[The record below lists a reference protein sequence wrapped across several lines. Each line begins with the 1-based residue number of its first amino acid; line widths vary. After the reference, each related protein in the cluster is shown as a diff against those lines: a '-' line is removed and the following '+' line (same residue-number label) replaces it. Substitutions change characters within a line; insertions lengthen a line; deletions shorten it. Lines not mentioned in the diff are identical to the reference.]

1 MMQFH
6 KESPA
11 MGIGNFVISVL
22 LTAAFAISILAG
34 ILEALDVT
42 VPYIAMIATGC
53 VAAVLM
59 QLVSLAKER
68 VQILGMAAMLFVPC
82 MIGLVCK
89 TAVSSGIAILCNRI
103 LELTGAVTGIIYQPY
118 SVVEQVGEESALLAV
133 TVILM
138 LWLVCGLSC
147 LQRDFHPLLSMGVL
161 IFMVL
166 INGILPQTTAG
177 VWLFVT
183 SLCVGLHFARHR
195 LGDQR
200 LLPAMVV
207 LLLFMTGVV
216 GLFSVMAESSLA
228 DSKNGLTA
236 SARKHISEAI
246 TEHRYGDGKNRAMP
260 MGDFENLGDLEFS
273 DNKMLKIKGATYE
286 SLYLRGFVGGN
297 FDGTKWT
304 GIDGGTL
311 TEKDATFYWLHKDG
325 YFGQNLLAKSTQILD
340 PEVEK
345 EVLEYEIENL
355 GADGRVYYTPYEL
368 TSLQADGQ
376 MILTNQLLTEDDLS
390 ARGWTGWSNYEIQT
404 LKNQVKR
411 YPELILTLI
420 ENLKA
425 KKLVD
430 FRKAESHYNR
440 FVYENYTYLS
450 KDEQKLM
457 KKYLGKAEFKKGSH
471 MTYEDA
477 KKQILHC
484 LDENVIY
491 AEKLLSDSDGHFV
504 KNFLENDKSGYSVH
518 YATTAALMFR
528 YYGIPARYV
537 EGYLITPDA
546 VKSAEGGDALILTDR
561 DAHAWVEYYQDGIG
575 WLPYEATPPYRDI
588 MEQPEQMQS
597 ENQQSVSESGSAS
610 LGMEMTEDNYEPE
623 ELEKEEEKR
632 SLPWGSIALGG
643 LILILLILFVLAGLH
658 LWKRRKKLAARNAD
672 FQQDDLNLAVAA
684 VFQYCMIL
692 HASLGIAKR
701 NCSIYDYG
709 AEIGETGGAEL
720 EEFYLCIAKV
730 YQKAIYSNTDVTRE
744 EWEQVWSYK
753 EKLLTTL
760 KDTCSLPKQA
770 AMKWIQGLY

>member
-1 MMQFH
+1 
-6 KESPA
+6 
-11 MGIGNFVISVL
+11 MGIGNFVISIL
-22 LTAAFAISILAG
+22 LTATFAISILAG

-42 VPYIAMIATGC
+42 VPYIAMTATGC
-53 VAAVLM
+53 VAAMLM
-59 QLVSLAKER
+59 QLFFLAKER
-68 VQILGMAAMLFVPC
+68 VQILGVAAMLLVPC
-82 MIGLVCK
+82 MIGLFCK
-89 TAVSSGIAILCNRI
+89 TAVSGGIAILCNRI
-103 LELTGAVTGIIYQPY
+103 LEFAGAVTGIIYQPY
-118 SVVEQVGEESALLAV
+118 SVGEQVSEESALLAV
-133 TVILM
+133 TIILIM
-138 LWLVCGLSC
+138 WLVCGLSC

-161 IFMVL
+161 IFVVL
-166 INGILPQTTAG
+166 INGLLPQTTAG
-177 VWLFVT
+177 AWLFVT

-207 LLLFMTGVV
+207 MLLFMTGVV
-216 GLFSVMAESSLA
+216 GLFSVMDGEPLEER
-228 DSKNGLTA
+228 KNGLTA
-236 SARKHISEAI
+236 SVRQHISDAI

-286 SLYLRGFVGGN
+286 SLYLRGFVGGI
-297 FDGTKWT
+297 FDGIKWT
-304 GIDGGTL
+304 GIDGEIL
-311 TEKDATFYWLHKDG
+311 TEKKSTFYWLHDG
-325 YFGQNLLAKSTQILD
+325 GFFGQNLLAKSTQILD

-345 EVLEYEIENL
+345 EILEYEIENL

-390 ARGWTGWSNYEIQT
+390 ARGWTGWSNYEIKT

-425 KKLVD
+425 KKLVG

-457 KKYLGKAEFKKGSH
+457 EKYLGKAEFNKGTH
-471 MTYEDA
+471 MAYEDA
-477 KKQILHC
+477 KMQILHC

-537 EGYLITPDA
+537 EGYLITPDT
-546 VKSAEGGDALILTDR
+546 VKAAAGSESLILTDR

-575 WLPYEATPPYRDI
+575 WLPFEATPPYRDI
-588 MEQPEQMQS
+588 MEQPEQLQS
-597 ENQQSVSESGSAS
+597 ANQQSVSESGPAS

-623 ELEKEEEKR
+623 ELEREEEKH
-632 SLPWGSIALGG
+632 SLPWGGIVLGG
-643 LILILLILFVLAGLH
+643 LILIMLMLLVLTGLH
-658 LWKRRKKLAARNAD
+658 LWRRRKRLAARKSA
-672 FQQDDLNLAVAA
+672 FLQDDLNLAVAA
-684 VFQYCMIL
+684 IFKYCMAL
-692 HASLGIAKR
+692 HTALGITHR
-701 NCSIYDYG
+701 NCSIYDYETEIN
-709 AEIGETGGAEL
+709 EIGGA
-720 EEFYLCIAKV
+720 
-730 YQKAIYSNTDVTRE
+730 
-744 EWEQVWSYK
+744 
-753 EKLLTTL
+753 
-760 KDTCSLPKQA
+760 
-770 AMKWIQGLY
+770 